1 MLCEGIILMN
11 EEPSSPPKDSPPTPP
26 DEQPST
32 PPDEDTSPNDDTP
45 RAEKGKQPRAAS
57 ASPEPFRGRALTYEA
72 DERVIYR
79 PASME
84 DWRRCLR

>member
-11 EEPSSPPKDSPPTPP
+11 EVPSSPPKDSPSTPPNEEPITPP
-26 DEQPST
+26 D
-32 PPDEDTSPNDDTP
+32 DNTP

-79 PASME
+79 PASMD
-84 DWRRCLR
+84 DWRRCMR

>member
-11 EEPSSPPKDSPPTPP
+11 EEPSSPPKDSPSTPQNE
-26 DEQPST
+26 DPST
-32 PPDEDTSPNDDTP
+32 PPNDDTP
-45 RAEKGKQPRAAS
+45 KPAKGKQPRAAS

>member
-11 EEPSSPPKDSPPTPP
+11 EEPSLPPPKDSPSTPP
-26 DEQPST
+26 EEQPST
-32 PPDEDTSPNDDTP
+32 PPDDDTP
-45 RAEKGKQPRAAS
+45 KAGKGKQPRAAS

>member
-11 EEPSSPPKDSPPTPP
+11 EEPSLPPPKDSP
-26 DEQPST
+26 ST
-32 PPDEDTSPNDDTP
+32 PPDDDTP
-45 RAEKGKQPRAAS
+45 KAGKGKQPRAAS